1 MQTDEERIALQADI
15 TQWLKHCQEMRR
27 EPDLDGIRGILELH
41 QKSKKKPNQI
51 ITVNCYYPGPML
63 QFDISTIE
71 NPATG
76 ARITM
81 ADVDEIYCKHA
92 KLYVHIKGIANPVE
106 VDYIHETEA
115 DFKWPLEMEIFDTEG
130 VKVAHE
136 DATICGVAK
145 VTGIQEEDNYDNYV
159 ELAEKVGFFT
169 HNGKGERI

>member
-41 QKSKKKPNQI
+41 QKKPNQI
-51 ITVNCYYPGPML
+51 ITVNCYYSGPML
-63 QFDISTIE
+63 QFDISTIK

-130 VKVAHE
+130 VKVAH
-136 DATICGVAK
+136 DKGDFYI
-145 VTGIQEEDNYDNYV
+145 TGIQ
-159 ELAEKVGFFT
+159 
-169 HNGKGERI
+169 GE